1 MRLALMKT
9 QTHDLNNKSKQ
20 DQLKLINKAK
30 KDFINFLKDNDEIW
44 IYDLDRE
51 YKKLYQ
57 VIDEVRDYNF

>member
-1 MRLALMKT
+1 M
-9 QTHDLNNKSKQ
+9 QTLNYQEHKMES
-20 DQLKLINKAK
+20 LSIINRAK
-30 KDFINFLKDNDEIW
+30 KDFINFLNDNDDIW